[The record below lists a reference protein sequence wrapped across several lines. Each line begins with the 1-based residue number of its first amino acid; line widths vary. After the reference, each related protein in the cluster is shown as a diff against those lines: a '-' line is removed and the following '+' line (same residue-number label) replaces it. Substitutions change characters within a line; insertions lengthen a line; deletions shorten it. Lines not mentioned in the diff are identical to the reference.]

1 MKLEDFPTVRCLSE
15 HYSEGENQ
23 LIPGSLFPSGVRL
36 AHFKY
41 SLCGL
46 ALQCRGERPWTYF
59 FPRVVQSI
67 FAVHPDGRSLA
78 LDALIVARC
87 EARQTLGGILLVEVT

>member
-23 LIPGSLFPSGVRL
+23 LIPGSLFPSGVWL
-36 AHFKY
+36 AHFP
-41 SLCGL
+41 
-46 ALQCRGERPWTYF
+46 LQCRGERPWTYF

-67 FAVHPDGRSLA
+67 FAVHPMVVVWHS
-78 LDALIVARC
+78 
-87 EARQTLGGILLVEVT
+87 TH